1 MRTDS
6 GSPSYNVV
14 MWPSLTIAG
23 VTRNYLAQ
31 ALPLC
36 LCHLF
41 LTSSDIKLDTQTS
54 DTLGRYS
61 FNVQDRAAYY
71 VIAIANTAYHADLT
85 TILADSTVVTVD
97 DTQVDGTTLNSLVGV

>member
-1 MRTDS
+1 MRTDL

-23 VTRNYLAQ
+23 VTRNYLSQ
-31 ALPLC
+31 ALPAC

-41 LTSSDIKLDTQTS
+41 LASSDIKLDTQTS
-54 DTLGRYS
+54 DTAGAYS

-71 VIAIANTAYHADLT
+71 VVAIANTTYHADLT